1 MTRRSTYGPGLNVVF
16 QLQILV
22 FMLAWIPV
30 VCSAAAQDADLIKAF
45 GLLDFD
51 ARLDL
56 RYNLDD
62 RRRSF
67 ESDAG
72 SFETR
77 TTWEEELSLGARA
90 FIYHPGFLNMEFTGG
105 PLLVQQDLDFDGG
118 AAGNNDT
125 LLNIMARLSNPPAWT
140 RAGSR
145 CSGAM

>member
-1 MTRRSTYGPGLNVVF
+1 MTRRSTYGPGLNVVC
-16 QLQILV
+16 QLQIFV

-30 VCSAAAQDADLIKAF
+30 VCSAAAQDADLIKPF

-62 RRRSF
+62 RSRSF

-77 TTWEEELSLGARA
+77 TTWEEELSLSARA

-105 PLLVQQDLDFDGG
+105 PLLVQQEWWSRQQQRYSAQYYGPAEFLGTQELSVLDI
-118 AAGNNDT
+118 
-125 LLNIMARLSNPPAWT
+125 LWS
-140 RAGSR
+140 
-145 CSGAM
+145 